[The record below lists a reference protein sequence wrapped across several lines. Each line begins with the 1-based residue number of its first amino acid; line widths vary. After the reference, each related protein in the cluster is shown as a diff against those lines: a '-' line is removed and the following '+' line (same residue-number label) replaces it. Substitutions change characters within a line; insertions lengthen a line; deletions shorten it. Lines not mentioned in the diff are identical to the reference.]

1 MITNVIKHICFI
13 IYTSLKKQ
21 SGNNYEY
28 HLWYNTAWRNIQF
41 LPPQDTSANLTTWP

>member
-28 HLWYNTAWRNIQF
+28 HLWYNEIQPEEIYNF
-41 LPPQDTSANLTTWP
+41 YHHKILRLI